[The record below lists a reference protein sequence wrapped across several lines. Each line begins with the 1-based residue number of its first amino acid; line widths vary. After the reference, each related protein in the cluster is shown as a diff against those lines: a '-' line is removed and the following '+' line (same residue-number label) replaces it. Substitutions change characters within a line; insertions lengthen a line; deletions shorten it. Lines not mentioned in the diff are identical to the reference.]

1 MYFDDW
7 SFRVLIQIMRTL
19 KTIAIVTV
27 STVGIYLLSGYIN
40 SRQIASYEE
49 MLDFI
54 STCGTLIEAGFKS
67 TKRGQADY
75 AIVLIS
81 AVIVILTLF
90 YSIKFLVR
98 PGENY
103 RDHIKYRVLENGSN
117 AEKGKSL
124 S

>member
-1 MYFDDW
+1 
-7 SFRVLIQIMRTL
+7 MRTL
-19 KTIAIVTV
+19 KTIVIGTLIAI
-27 STVGIYLLSGYIN
+27 GIYLLSGYIN
-40 SRQIASYEE
+40 SRQITPYEE

-81 AVIVILTLF
+81 AVTVILTLF

-98 PGENY
+98 PGEKQGN
-103 RDHIKYRVLENGSN
+103 HIKYRILERDSN